1 MSRRAATR
9 GFGVIPGFF
18 VIAALLAGI
27 LLVGTANPAPAAT
40 AGPCAAHLTTV
51 SRSVASASPSP
62 GASSGPATTP
72 ASSTPATPT
81 PSPTTTPATSPPP
94 TPTTSPSATPTTSPS
109 PSPRSS
115 STSPAP
121 KAHLCL
127 TVQSLTASVRAGGQ
141 ARYAIWAWLAGGSRG
156 TAKIK
161 IAAKP
166 GGLAPSFTVCARPGG
181 NMCSVGLT
189 SKAVQLRAAVAAPR
203 KAAGTRITLRA
214 TGPHRKRQPPR
225 PPRTA
230 SWSRRSQR
238 PQPHRP
244 GQPLRPAWACC
255 CRSETCPR
263 ECFPAPGCPCCQARS
278 MTPPWPSRWSHHR
291 RQRPRPRRRS
301 PSESPTC
308 QHRSRW
314 KRALSA
320 ARSSAWRCWPRP
332 LPSPSPASRSAG
344 NSRNR
349 AGTPTDGTC
358 NYLVGRIVGEPTAPA
373 GCPASFA
380 WLVGPALSG
389 VAPPFRRGAGQ
400 GGMQRAF
407 VRPLL
412 RDPPCD
418 SGTPSRPPSVG
429 EWRRNSRTNDGQKFK
444 DPTAVDSDQALD
456 LLLR

>member
-214 TGPHRKRQPPR
+214 TGTSPQAA
-225 PPRTA
+225 A
-230 SWSRRSQR
+230 SASSSDSV
-238 PQPHRP
+238 
-244 GQPLRPAWACC
+244 LVKAK
-255 CRSETCPR
+255 
-263 ECFPAPGCPCCQARS
+263 PAPSTTPAGTTSPAGVGVLLPIGNLPPGVLSRS
-278 MTPPWPSRWSHHR
+278 GLPV
-291 RQRPRPRRRS
+291 
-301 PSESPTC
+301 
-308 QHRSRW
+308 
-314 KRALSA
+314 
-320 ARSSAWRCWPRP
+320 
-332 LPSPSPASRSAG
+332 LPSPVDDATLAFPLVSPSPSASPSPTQVPIRVADVSA
-344 NSRNR
+344 SFPLETR
-349 AGTPTDGTC
+349 
-358 NYLVGRIVGEPTAPA
+358 LVGGQIIGLAVLAAAVTIAVAR
-373 GCPASFA
+373 
-380 WLVGPALSG
+380 LSL
-389 VAPPFRRGAGQ
+389 RRQ
-400 GGMQRAF
+400 Q
-407 VRPLL
+407 PQQS
-412 RDPPCD
+412 RDPD
-418 SGTPSRPPSVG
+418 
-429 EWRRNSRTNDGQKFK
+429 
-444 DPTAVDSDQALD
+444 
-456 LLLR
+456 